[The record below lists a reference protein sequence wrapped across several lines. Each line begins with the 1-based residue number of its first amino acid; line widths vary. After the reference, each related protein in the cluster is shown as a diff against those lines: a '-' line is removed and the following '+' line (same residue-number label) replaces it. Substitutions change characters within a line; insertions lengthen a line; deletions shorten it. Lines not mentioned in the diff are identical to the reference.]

1 MSQHNEERNLENNLP
16 LLLETIEEDDAE
28 QFTADNHCGVE
39 NHVLQ
44 HNGGAAHLF
53 WRSASQTRGK
63 TPEESTVGRTVVSV
77 VMNTGETML
86 KVFTLVVVY
95 PPALTAP
102 KGPEITGC

>member
-1 MSQHNEERNLENNLP
+1 MKKGT
-16 LLLETIEEDDAE
+16 LLLETIEDDDAE
-28 QFTADNHCGVE
+28 QCTADNHCGVE

-53 WRSASQTRGK
+53 WRSASQTGGK

-95 PPALTAP
+95 PRHSRSPRV
-102 KGPEITGC
+102 

>member
-1 MSQHNEERNLENNLP
+1 MSQHHEVKNLENILP

-28 QFTADNHCGVE
+28 QCTADNHCGVE
-39 NHVLQ
+39 NHVLHHTLVLEVCQ
-44 HNGGAAHLF
+44 PNREQAPGGEH
-53 WRSASQTRGK
+53 SG
-63 TPEESTVGRTVVSV
+63 VVSV
-77 VMNTGETML
+77 VMTTGETML